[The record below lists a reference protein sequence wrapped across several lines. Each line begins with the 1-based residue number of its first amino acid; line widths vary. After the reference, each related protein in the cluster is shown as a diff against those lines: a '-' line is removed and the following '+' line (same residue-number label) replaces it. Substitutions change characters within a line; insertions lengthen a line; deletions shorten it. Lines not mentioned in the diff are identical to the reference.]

1 MQEKFEVNGFPI
13 NDCVTGTVPPAG
25 GSNKH
30 LSSSFLLWLAYL
42 STQPVQFIRV
52 ESSLSLRVV
61 SRQKPLWRHYIESN
75 FGLNGW
81 LLDCL

>member
-13 NDCVTGTVPPAG
+13 NDCVTGTVLPAG

-42 STQPVQFIRV
+42 STKPSSSF
-52 ESSLSLRVV
+52 ESSRVCLCV
-61 SRQKPLWRHYIESN
+61 SFRDRNRCGVTIFNPTLV
-75 FGLNGW
+75 
-81 LLDCL
+81 

>member
-13 NDCVTGTVPPAG
+13 NDCVTGTVLPAG

-42 STQPVQFIRV
+42 LDLSTVQPSGSVHSSRF
-52 ESSLSLRVV
+52 ESV
-61 SRQKPLWRHYIESN
+61 SACRFETDTAVTRHYN
-75 FGLNGW
+75 PTLV
-81 LLDCL
+81 